1 MGWEARRRGL
11 SHLSRSCVPVFGI
24 SGRAGLASPQIPE
37 QIRGGGGRVVK
48 TRGGGCG
55 EQQLYGERKR
65 DLKNRI
71 LSVYKG
77 EEENRLKKKG
87 KKGKTDPTFP

>member
-71 LSVYKG
+71 LSVYEG
-77 EEENRLKKKG
+77 ERKTGWKKKG